1 MDLEREFNECEEPL
15 QSRIDN
21 VLWCIDNAESDW
33 ALIYWNNVLS
43 YLLRKL
49 NRCGPQNYHLN

>member
-1 MDLEREFNECEEPL
+1 MAMEPEFTEDEGPL
-15 QSRIDN
+15 QSRIDS
-21 VLWCIDNAESDW
+21 VLWCIDNAQSEW